1 MGDTHNGKEP
11 ELLSCSSNLMEI
23 MLESLQT
30 NSTISHYRILQK
42 LGAGGMGEV
51 YLAQDT
57 KLDRK
62 VALKILPADV
72 AADQTRMRRFV
83 QEAKAASALNHPNI
97 ITIHEI
103 EQLDSMN
110 FIATE
115 FIDGE
120 TLRQRMRHT
129 RIKLGEV
136 LDVAIQCA
144 SALSAAHATGI
155 VHRDIKPE
163 NIMIRRDGI
172 VKLLDFGLAK
182 LTEPLPLELVDTEAP
197 TSFKTDPGTVV
208 GTAVYMSP
216 EQARGN
222 EIDARTDIFSLG
234 IVLYEMVAG
243 RLPFEGS
250 SPTEVMVSLLSE
262 KESQPLARY
271 STEVPIEFERI
282 VSKGLRKNRD
292 ERYQTIKDM
301 LLDLRSLKQELEFQ
315 RKLERS
321 VPPHL
326 KNADTGE
333 QAVETVMESSER
345 STVDERGPARGIE
358 LNKTRVVIAVAALL
372 IIALGVGAYLYSI
385 RSRSGAINSIAV
397 LPLVNASNNPDTE
410 YLSDGIS
417 ESLINSLTELQQL
430 RVVARSTAF
439 RYKGK
444 EVDPQ
449 AVGRD
454 LKVQAV
460 LMGRVR
466 QMGDRLNIQVDL
478 VDAATG
484 AQLWGEEYER
494 KVSEVIYVK
503 QAIAREVT
511 EKLRLRLSG
520 AQQQQLEKRETTN
533 AEAYQAYLRGRY
545 YWNQRTADGI
555 RKATQEFQQAIQ
567 HDPNYALAYV
577 GLADSFIL
585 LEAYAGVPSAENL
598 PKARAAVDRA
608 LQIDESLAEAHTSLA
623 EIHLR
628 QWRWAEAEQEF
639 RRAIAL
645 NPNYPTAHHWFSIYL
660 RVKGQ
665 YDEGLKESKRAQELD
680 PLSSIISS
688 NLANAYYLKN
698 DFKSA
703 IELSQ
708 KVVELDPR
716 HPNSYH
722 NLGWSYLRQ
731 GRDEE
736 AVGKFQK
743 AVDLSGRAS
752 SYLSSLG
759 YFYAVKGRRDEALQ
773 IMRELEGRYERREAI
788 GIHLAGVLAGLGETD
803 QAFAWL
809 EKDFEQ
815 RSGVLPEVRW
825 WNNFGELRSDPRY
838 ASLLRRMGLE
848 P

>member
-1 MGDTHNGKEP
+1 M
-11 ELLSCSSNLMEI
+11 EL

-103 EQLDSMN
+103 EQIVSMN

-129 RIKLGEV
+129 PMKLGEV

-172 VKLLDFGLAK
+172 VKVLDFGLAK
-182 LTEPLPLELVDTEAP
+182 LTEQLPLESVDTEAP
-197 TSFKTDPGTVV
+197 TSLKTNPGTVV

-216 EQARGN
+216 EQACGT
-222 EIDARTDIFSLG
+222 EMDARTDIFSLG

-243 RLPFEGS
+243 RLPFDGS
-250 SPTEVMVSLLSE
+250 SSTEVLASILSE
-262 KESQPLARY
+262 KEPLPLARY
-271 STEVPIEFERI
+271 STEVPAELERI
-282 VSKGLRKNRD
+282 VSKALRKNRE

-301 LLDLRSLKQELEFQ
+301 LLDLQSLKQELEFQ

-326 KNADTGE
+326 KSADTGE
-333 QAVETVMESSER
+333 QAVETVMRSSAR
-345 STVDERGPARGIE
+345 STVDERGPTSGIE

-372 IIALGVGAYLYSI
+372 IIALVGTYLYFI

-430 RVVARSTAF
+430 RVIARSTAF

-449 AVGRD
+449 AIGRE
-454 LKVQAV
+454 LSVRAV

-466 QMGDRLNIQVDL
+466 QIDDRLNVQVDL
-478 VDAATG
+478 VDAVTG
-484 AQLWGEEYER
+484 TQLWGQEYENR
-494 KVSEVIYVK
+494 VQDVLSIK

-511 EKLRLRLSG
+511 ERLRLRLSG
-520 AQQQQLEKRETTN
+520 EQQQQLAKRDTTN
-533 AEAYQAYLRGRY
+533 TEAYQFYLHGRY
-545 YWNQRTADGI
+545 HWNKRTAEGI
-555 RKATQEFQQAIQ
+555 RKAIEQFQQAIER
-567 HDPNYALAYV
+567 DPNYALGHV
-577 GLADSFIL
+577 GLADSL
-585 LEAYAGVPSAENL
+585 LLLTAYAGVPSSETL
-598 PKARAAVDRA
+598 PKAETAVARA
-608 LQIDESLAEAHTSLA
+608 LQLDDSLAEAHTSMA

-639 RRAIAL
+639 RRAISL
-645 NPNYPTAHHWFSIYL
+645 NPNYPTAHHWFSICL
-660 RVKGQ
+660 MIKGKF
-665 YDEGLKESKRAQELD
+665 DEALLESKRAQELD
-680 PLSSIISS
+680 PLSLIIGS
-688 NLANAYYLKN
+688 NLAQGYFLKN
-698 DFKSA
+698 DINSA
-703 IELSQ
+703 REHLHKLI
-708 KVVELDPR
+708 ELDPSF
-716 HPNSYH
+716 PNAH
-722 NLGWSYLRQ
+722 HFLGWLYHKEGHS
-731 GRDEE
+731 EE
-736 AVGKFQK
+736 AAAEFEK
-743 AVDLSGRAS
+743 AVELSGRAS
-752 SYLSSLG
+752 GYLSSLG
-759 YFYAVKGRRDEALQ
+759 YGYAVTGRRGEAIQ
-773 IMRELEGRYERREAI
+773 ILRELEGRYARREAL
-788 GIHLAGVLAGLGETD
+788 GIHLAGVCAGLDEMD
-803 QAFAWL
+803 RAFAWL
-809 EKDFEQ
+809 EKDYEQ